1 MESILSGFGLETRFV
16 DAVDGRKAGPAVDAF
31 WNANPGRRLLN
42 AGEIGCMMSHI
53 SIWRRIVADDV
64 PCAVVLEDDLC
75 VGPGFGE
82 WTRAIGGLPDLGLLK
97 LDTDR
102 NPVVTHSKP
111 TTAIAGYEC
120 YRLLK
125 GGSRTGG
132 YVIWRSAAARLLST
146 AADFRD
152 SIDIEMFRPRR
163 TRANHPEAHQL
174 VPAIC
179 IQAELLPSMTKA
191 MPFLSSTIDSHG
203 ARGDARLGLSRSD
216 EAMPVRMMRRSL
228 RPIKQALLNTWC
240 RNFGMRRQTVDFV
253 GRRVRSVTPVRPG
266 QIPAAGS
273 PGPKAPGMAEK

>member
-1 MESILSGFGLETRFV
+1 MEGILSGFELEARFV

-53 SIWRRIVADDV
+53 SIWRRIVEEDV
-64 PCAVVLEDDLC
+64 SCAVVLEDDLC
-75 VGPGFGE
+75 VDQGFGE
-82 WTRAIGGLPDLGLLK
+82 WMRAIGGLPDLGLLK

-102 NPVVTHSKP
+102 NPVVTYSKP
-111 TTAIAGYEC
+111 TAVVSGHEC

-146 AADFRD
+146 AADFCD

-163 TRANHPEAHQL
+163 MRTNHPAAHQL

-179 IQAELLPSMTKA
+179 IQAELLPSMTEA
-191 MPFLSSTIDSHG
+191 MPFLTSTIDSHG
-203 ARGDARLGLSRSD
+203 VRGDARLGFSRSD
-216 EAMPVRMMRRSL
+216 EAMPVRLMRRSL
-228 RPIKQALLNTWC
+228 RPIKQALLNAWC
-240 RNFGMRRQTVDFV
+240 RNFGMRRHTIDFV
-253 GRRVRSVTPVRPG
+253 GRCVRSG
-266 QIPAAGS
+266 
-273 PGPKAPGMAEK
+273 